1 MAAATSLHLLLILL
15 FCSHQIISM
24 SAVPISRSK
33 NLLHETKAQDLVASK
48 NFHQGI
54 TEEAWEEELTIND
67 RMELESSTNDYPGS
81 GPNNRHIPRPP
92 LGRN

>member
-15 FCSHQIISM
+15 FCSQIISM
-24 SAVPISRSK
+24 TAVPISRSK
-33 NLLHETKAQDLVASK
+33 NLFHETQVQDLAASK

-54 TEEAWEEELTIND
+54 TEDAWEEELTIND
-67 RMELESSTNDYPGS
+67 RMDLESTTNDYPGS